1 MLTEQTEEHSYI
13 YAGGK
18 LLRETEFIVDEQGS
32 EIERTFDFR
41 YDNAGLPYALHYT
54 DTFEGIEQT
63 YYYITNLQGDVM
75 YMVDEG
81 GDEVASYDYD
91 PYGKLLYARGDMAEV
106 NPIRYRGYYYDN
118 DTDFYYLQSR
128 YYDPAICRFINCDGF
143 TTTGQ
148 GLLGYNM
155 FSYCGNNPTVYADS
169 KGSVRIAVIYDATQS
184 WHNVWG
190 LGGKGMQLSSM
201 GTWPFF
207 ITDSYTFTTADE
219 FVECW
224 NSLQD
229 GYYDEI
235 YIIAHGS
242 ATAAAI
248 WFETED
254 NYLGARDK
262 KRKYT
267 FDVLNPVKVNRL
279 VTLYVCYAAQEF
291 DDTST
296 AQVFANLTSCTVQ
309 ATDGQAVVIP
319 LVGFGFPEPG
329 YSWKK
334 IQPSTEGNSGNDNR
348 SSGGGTR
355 YNMLY

>member
-128 YYDPAICRFINCDGF
+128 YYDPAICRFINHDSYAA
-143 TTTGQ
+143 TGQ
-148 GLLGYNM
+148 GIVGYNM
-155 FSYCGNNPTVYADS
+155 FAYCSNDPINNRDMSGSWPNWINNAANWVNQNVIKPINENIIEPVTKFVTGIAEDIKNFDINNESEAKVLESNYFS
-169 KGSVRIAVIYDATQS
+169 CYKGVPVVRTNLNRSGSFGIIFLKRKENYEDPKDVVRHEYGHTQQLKQLGVIKFAIYIGIPSWLDLGTGDYYDKP
-184 WHNVWG
+184 WEV
-190 LGGKGMQLSSM
+190 
-201 GTWPFF
+201 
-207 ITDSYTFTTADE
+207 TADIYGG
-219 FVECW
+219 VQ
-224 NSLQD
+224 SRTHDQKYIDD
-229 GYYDEI
+229 GF
-235 YIIAHGS
+235 A
-242 ATAAAI
+242 
-248 WFETED
+248 
-254 NYLGARDK
+254 YLNQVKNKK
-262 KRKYT
+262 KRRHLRT
-267 FDVLNPVKVNRL
+267 
-279 VTLYVCYAAQEF
+279 
-291 DDTST
+291 
-296 AQVFANLTSCTVQ
+296 
-309 ATDGQAVVIP
+309 I
-319 LVGFGFPEPG
+319 
-329 YSWKK
+329 
-334 IQPSTEGNSGNDNR
+334 
-348 SSGGGTR
+348 
-355 YNMLY
+355 